1 MNYAEQLRA
10 PASGHRTGLIVVVA
24 LHLLLGWALVSG
36 LTTRVIDIVRPPV
49 DVTMVKDVQT
59 PPPPPPDPVLPQP
72 KTMQLPL
79 HVVPVP
85 TEIPI
90 TRSQEPAITGSP
102 DAVPADRPWTDN
114 SAASSASGVP
124 TTPRAV
130 AKPAIANVQAC
141 APTSDDYPAAARR
154 AEATGMTRLRFTI
167 DAAGALVRS
176 EIVKAAGTSRE
187 HRMLDRVAE
196 SKLASCYFTAGIDE
210 NGRAMG
216 GTFEVDYVWKL
227 E

>member
-10 PASGHRTGLIVVVA
+10 PASGQKTGLAVVA
-24 LHLLLGWALVSG
+24 GLHVLLGWALLHA
-36 LTTRVIDIVRPPV
+36 LTTRTIDIPKPPV
-49 DVTMVKDVQT
+49 DIAVVKDVETT
-59 PPPPPPDPVLPQP
+59 PPPPVPALPQP
-72 KTMQLPL
+72 KSVVLPL
-79 HVVPVP
+79 YVPAVP
-85 TEIPI
+85 DDIRI
-90 TRSQEPAITGSP
+90 TTQEPTVTGTP
-102 DAVPADRPWTDN
+102 NAV
-114 SAASSASGVP
+114 ASDKTWSDTQGPTSDSTVP

-141 APTSDDYPAAARR
+141 APRAEDYPAAARR
-154 AEATGMTRLRFTI
+154 AEATGISRLRFTI

-176 EIVKAAGTSRE
+176 EIVKSAGLTRE
-187 HRMLDRVAE
+187 HRLLDKVAE
-196 SKLASCYFTAGIDE
+196 SKLASCSFTAGVDE

>member
-10 PASGHRTGLIVVVA
+10 PASGHRTGLAVVVA
-24 LHLLLGWALVSG
+24 LHVLLGWALVNG
-36 LTTRVIDIVRPPV
+36 LTKRVIDIVKPPV
-49 DVTMVKDVQT
+49 DVTVVKAPQT
-59 PPPPPPDPVLPQP
+59 PPPPPEPALPQP
-72 KTMQLPL
+72 KS
-79 HVVPVP
+79 VVPPLYVP
-85 TEIPI
+85 AVPEDIRIATP
-90 TRSQEPAITGSP
+90 QEPTITGTP
-102 DAVPADRPWTDN
+102 NAVPSDRTWSDTQGPTSD
-114 SAASSASGVP
+114 STVT

-141 APTSDDYPAAARR
+141 APRAEDYPAAARR
-154 AEATGMTRLRFTI
+154 AEATGISRLRFTI

-176 EIVKAAGTSRE
+176 EVIKSAGITRE
-187 HRMLDRVAE
+187 HRLLDKVAE

-210 NGRAMG
+210 NGRPMG

>member
-1 MNYAEQLRA
+1 LNYAEQLRA
-10 PASGHRTGLIVVVA
+10 PASGHRTGLVVVVA
-24 LHLLLGWALVSG
+24 LHILLGWALVDG
-36 LTTRVIDIVRPPV
+36 LHTRVIDIVKPAV
-49 DVTMVKDVQT
+49 DVTVVKDVQT
-59 PPPPPPDPVLPQP
+59 PRPPPDPVLPQP
-72 KTMQLPL
+72 KNIQLPQ
-79 HVVPVP
+79 HVIPVP

-90 TRSQEPAITGSP
+90 ARNQEPAITGSP
-102 DAVPADRPWTDN
+102 DAIPVDRPWTDS
-114 SAASSASGVP
+114 SAASSASGVS

-141 APTSDDYPAAARR
+141 APGAEDYPAAARR
-154 AEATGMTRLRFTI
+154 AEATGITRLRFTI

-176 EIVKAAGTSRE
+176 EIVKPAGTSRE

-196 SKLASCYFTAGIDE
+196 SKLASCYFTAGVDE